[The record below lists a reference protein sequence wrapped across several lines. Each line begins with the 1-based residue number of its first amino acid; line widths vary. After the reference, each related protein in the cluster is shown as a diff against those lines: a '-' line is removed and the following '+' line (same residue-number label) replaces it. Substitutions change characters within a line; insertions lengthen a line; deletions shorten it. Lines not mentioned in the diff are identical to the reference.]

1 MAYVVEV
8 PEPFEKEFLKRHKN
22 KYAWL
27 AAVIEKLEQNPKQ
40 GKPLGGRLH
49 GIWQL
54 KTGPFRL
61 WYEINDK
68 ESTVILRVFLHK
80 DEAVKHY

>member
-1 MAYVVEV
+1 MSYTVET
-8 PEPFEKEFLKRHKN
+8 PDAFEKEFAKRHKD
-22 KYAWL
+22 KAEWL
-27 AAVIEKLEQNPKQ
+27 QKIIERLEQNPEY
-40 GKPLGGRLH
+40 GKPLEGRLH

-68 ESTVILRVFLHK
+68 EKKVILRAFLHK
-80 DEAVKHY
+80 KEAVRNY